1 MLRFGYAD
9 GKYYSNEEIS
19 KMLEIDESDA
29 METIQKIYEK
39 DDIKFIDWSIEV
51 ITKKPF
57 AREKTIKK
65 NF

>member
-1 MLRFGYAD
+1 MLG
-9 GKYYSNEEIS
+9 
-19 KMLEIDESDA
+19 IDESDA